1 MVLIVEH
8 RETIPAAAAPD
19 APRRSTEQAL
29 RHMHWHFVPADASP
43 LLKRRPFPLVS
54 HRTAQEAP

>member
-8 RETIPAAAAPD
+8 RETIPTAAAPEL
-19 APRRSTEQAL
+19 PRRSTEQAL
-29 RHMHWHFVPADASP
+29 RHMHWYFIPADASP
-43 LLKRRPFPLVS
+43 LLQRRPFPLVS